1 MTGRG
6 AEIGTRYWKCA
17 GRNQDECARST
28 RRCASP
34 LRSPRISGPF
44 GDEPRRSTARALGAR
59 SRLICV
65 VAVYTLFEAWRS
77 RLPGLVVAFLVA
89 TLVVAQVVQEVALT
103 EALETRNVIHA
114 AILRSGA
121 VLTIALFVVASVV
134 REGID
139 RVVEVVLSQPRPRA
153 DYYFG
158 KLAAGV
164 ALGGGLAALCGLCLL
179 THAPPSRVLPW
190 SASLALELWIVVAAS
205 LFFVLAFRQ
214 VLSAL
219 LAVSAFYLLGRFVG
233 ALRLLSES
241 PLTASPGRSD
251 GVIDVVVKALYHLL
265 PDLGLYASSDWL
277 AYSSAGAGTLLLPAA
292 QAVVWMAVLSGAA
305 LFDLHRRNL

>member
-1 MTGRG
+1 M
-6 AEIGTRYWKCA
+6 
-17 GRNQDECARST
+17 
-28 RRCASP
+28 
-34 LRSPRISGPF
+34 
-44 GDEPRRSTARALGAR
+44 
-59 SRLICV
+59 
-65 VAVYTLFEAWRS
+65 
-77 RLPGLVVAFLVA
+77 AFLVA